1 MRGVDADGH
10 GAVLVDGSLDRC
22 DVARGDVDVARDL
35 GQHLR
40 LVVVA
45 QAILDPRGHTLLPG
59 SPGSLTGTL
68 PPCLTLWMQG
78 VIWNLGC
85 ESILALTLLS
95 SQAQGGGDAFPLAQ
109 GHNMGSW
116 LCTQSPGGLLPASCC
131 HIPIPRQLCS
141 IPGYGVT
148 HGTTHRW
155 RSLVP
160 VLQEEKARDTVT
172 KPHG

>member
-1 MRGVDADGH
+1 MRGVDADSH